1 MMLKRLLA
9 HPLTKGMDIDSP
21 QTTLLRRR
29 IIREKPFLRKT
40 YEHWYRRIATALPD
54 GDGLV
59 VELGSGGGFMSECI
73 PDLITSDVFEVP
85 GVKTVVDAHAL
96 PFADGS
102 LRAIV
107 MTDVLHHIPDVRRF
121 LTEATRCV
129 RAGGAIV
136 MIEPW
141 VTPWARL
148 VWRFHHEAFAPQAPT
163 WSIPHGGALSGA
175 NMALPWILFV
185 RDRQVFEQDYP
196 QWRIRS
202 IDPFMPLAFLLSGGV
217 SCRSFAPGWA
227 FGACRWME
235 DRLERWRDTWAM
247 FAQIVL
253 DRIPSPKV

>member
-1 MMLKRLLA
+1 MPGEQDRHRITAGRPVRVGRVMMLKRLLA
-9 HPLTKGMDIDSP
+9 HPLTKDMDIDSP

-40 YEHWYRRIATALPD
+40 YEHWYRRIVTALPD

-59 VELGSGGGFMSECI
+59 VELGSGGGFMSEFI
-73 PDLITSDVFEVP
+73 PNLITSDVFEVP

-129 RAGGAIV
+129 RVGGAIV

-141 VTPWARL
+141 VTPWAQL

-163 WSIPHGGALSGA
+163 WSIPHGGSPALSRNFRRMPA
-175 NMALPWILFV
+175 
-185 RDRQVFEQDYP
+185 
-196 QWRIRS
+196 RS
-202 IDPFMPLAFLLSGGV
+202 
-217 SCRSFAPGWA
+217 
-227 FGACRWME
+227 
-235 DRLERWRDTWAM
+235 
-247 FAQIVL
+247 L
-253 DRIPSPKV
+253 DIPSLYRTAPVGGPDAAKPYHRGR